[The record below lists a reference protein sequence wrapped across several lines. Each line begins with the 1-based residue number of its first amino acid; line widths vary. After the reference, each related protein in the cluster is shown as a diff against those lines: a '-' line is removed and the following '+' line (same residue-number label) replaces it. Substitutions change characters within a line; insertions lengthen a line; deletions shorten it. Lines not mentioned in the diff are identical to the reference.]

1 MPPLPVCGM
10 TFDSVVD
17 KQGLNVCCGMRAH
30 ADKQDVRQRLNLRWG
45 VMPFRLD
52 FDADPEEN
60 VDRTFALLKR
70 RDLVR
75 PGDLVV
81 VVSDIRPPDE
91 GVVRSVQIRH
101 VP

>member
-1 MPPLPVCGM
+1 MLLIPLSSTG
-10 TFDSVVD
+10 
-17 KQGLNVCCGMRAH
+17 GA

-52 FDADPEEN
+52 FGADPEEN

-70 RDLVR
+70 RDLVQK
-75 PGDLVV
+75 GDLVV
-81 VVSDIRPPDE
+81 VVSDIRPPNED
-91 GVVRSVQIRH
+91 VVRSVQIRH